1 MSQYCHWC
9 DSVTNCEEDCKRC
22 IEEELDM
29 VTNNISETNKNIN
42 KNNREEVIN
51 MKNEE
56 LTLKELL
63 ENVTV
68 ELEESK
74 KRICELKEEV
84 GDPIGTADYV
94 TDDDNLVYDIEN
106 DLERLYKQTD
116 VTDNYSEHQ
125 KAINNLSV
133 TDLIE
138 TVDYIKLLSTFIP
151 ENNEVLDN
159 LDDVVKPFEKVIE
172 RLKTNVTCPHCG
184 KELFKSDLPD
194 YDFVCKDC
202 DENFFTIET
211 K

>member
-9 DSVTNCEEDCKRC
+9 DSVTNCEEDCKQC
-22 IEEELDM
+22 IQEELDM
-29 VTNNISETNKNIN
+29 ATNSKFEEKNIIIQ
-42 KNNREEVIN
+42 KEEEN
-51 MKNEE
+51 MRNEE

-84 GDPIGTADYV
+84 GDPIGTAEYV
-94 TDDDNLVYDIEN
+94 TDDDNLIYDIEN
-106 DLERLYKQTD
+106 DLERLYEQTD
-116 VTDNYSEHQ
+116 VTDNYAEHQ

-138 TVDYIKLLSTFIP
+138 TVDYIKLLSIFIP
-151 ENNEVLDN
+151 KNNEVLDN
-159 LDDVVKPFEKVIE
+159 LNDIVEPFEKVIK
-172 RLKTNVTCPHCG
+172 RLKTNITCPYCG

-194 YDFVCKDC
+194 YDYVCENC
-202 DENFFTIET
+202 NENFYTTET